1 MPPAALRPPPADRR
15 TPVGARLLGPAAVFA
30 AALAAY
36 WPCLRGGV
44 LWDDGAHLTAR
55 ALQSGAGLGRIWFTL
70 GATQQY
76 YPVLHSAFW
85 LEHRLWGDSLLGY
98 HLLNVGLHA
107 TAACLF
113 AVVLARIRALAGPRR
128 PPRPADWL
136 AALLFTVHP
145 VSVESV
151 AWISE
156 QKNTLS
162 LVWYLLAALA
172 YLRFDRSRSWGWYG
186 TGLGLFA
193 LALLT
198 KSVTATL
205 PAALLLV
212 LAWRRG
218 RLTWR
223 GEGAPLLPWLVAG
236 AAAGLF
242 TAWVERTYIGA
253 HGAPYALGFGGRLL
267 LSGRVIWFYLGKLAW
282 PAGLAFFYP
291 HWTVALTLPWAAG
304 IAGVAGLLAGLWWLR
319 RWTGAPLVAFLFFA
333 GSLFPALGFFN
344 VYPFVFSY
352 VADHWQY
359 LPSLGIFALVAGGGA
374 WAARGTFR
382 PVLAGAALAAVA
394 GLLVLSRRQSALY
407 RDAAILY
414 RDALARD
421 PACWIAHNN
430 LGVLL
435 SEQGD
440 TADAVAHLRAAVRL
454 KPDYADAHNNLGNAL
469 LRVPGGPA
477 EARTEFEAALRLQPG
492 MWQAES
498 NLGRLLA
505 ASPATL
511 GEGTAHLVAALAG
524 HEEDPEFAVLHG
536 DLGSAYERDPARRA
550 DALREY
556 REALRLDPS
565 LVAVRNDLGVALARA
580 GRPAEAQEQF
590 ERALAL
596 RPGYAD
602 AHDNLGSILLQLGRR
617 DEAVAQYRAALSL
630 DPGLA
635 SAHYNLGNALRGAGD
650 GSAAAAEYRAALRL
664 VGESP
669 EIRNSLGSVLLQAG
683 QAEAAAGEYA
693 RAAALRPGSAPYRN
707 NLGIALTAVGRL
719 GEAEAALRE
728 ALRLRPTY
736 QEAHYNLALVLRREG
751 RGAEAAA
758 EFAASGHP
766 LP

>member
-1 MPPAALRPPPADRR
+1 MPPAAPQTLPAERR
-15 TPVGARLLGPAAVFA
+15 TPAWARLLGPAAVFA

-44 LWDDGAHLTAR
+44 LWDDPSHLTAR

-113 AVVLARIRALAGPRR
+113 AVVLARVRAVAGPLR
-128 PPRPADWL
+128 PPGPADWL
-136 AALLFTVHP
+136 AAVLFPVHP
-145 VSVESV
+145 VFVESV

-172 YLRFDRSRSWGWYG
+172 YLRFDRGRSWGWYG
-186 TGLGLFA
+186 AGLALFS

-212 LAWRRG
+212 LGWRRG

-223 GEGAPLLPWLVAG
+223 AEGAPLLPWLVAG
-236 AAAGLF
+236 TGAGLF

-253 HGAPYALGFGGRLL
+253 HGAPFALGLGGRLL
-267 LSGRVIWFYLGKLAW
+267 LAGRVIWFYLGKLAW
-282 PAGLAFFYP
+282 PAGLSFFYP
-291 HWTVALTLPWAAG
+291 HWTVAMTPGWGAG
-304 IAGVAGLLAGLWWLR
+304 IAGVAALLAGLWWLR
-319 RWTGAPLVAFLFFA
+319 RWSGAPLVAFLFFA

-344 VYPFVFSY
+344 VYPFIFSY

-359 LPSLGIFALVAGGGA
+359 LPSLGIFALAAGGGA
-374 WAARGTFR
+374 RAARGPFR
-382 PVLAGAALAAVA
+382 PVLTGAAVA
-394 GLLVLSRRQSALY
+394 AVAVLLVLSRRQSALY
-407 RDAAILY
+407 RDAATLY
-414 RDALARD
+414 ADALAKD
-421 PACWIAHNN
+421 PSCWIAHNN
-430 LGVLL
+430 LGALL

-440 TADAVAHLRAAVRL
+440 AADAVAHLRAAVRI

-469 LRVPGGPA
+469 LRAPGGAA
-477 EARTEFEAALRLQPG
+477 EARGEFEAALRLQPG

-498 NLGRLLA
+498 NLGRLLTE
-505 ASPATL
+505 SPATL
-511 GEGTAHLVAALAG
+511 REGTAHLAAALAG
-524 HEEDPEFAVLHG
+524 HAQDPEFAVLHG
-536 DLGSAYERDPARRA
+536 DLGTAYGRDPARRA

-556 REALRLDPS
+556 REALRLDPA
-565 LVAVRNDLGVALARA
+565 LVVVRNDLGVALARA
-580 GRPAEAQEQF
+580 GQPAEAQEQF
-590 ERALAL
+590 ERALAI
-596 RPGYAD
+596 RPSYAD
-602 AHDNLGSILLQLGRR
+602 AHDNLGSVLLQLGRR
-617 DEAVAQYRAALSL
+617 DEAVAQYRAALAL

-635 SAHYNLGNALRGAGD
+635 SAHYNLGNALRGEGD

-664 VGESP
+664 AGESP
-669 EIRNSLGSVLLQAG
+669 EIRNSLGSVLLRSG
-683 QAEAAAGEYA
+683 QAEAAAAEYA
-693 RAAALRPGSAPYRN
+693 RAAALRPEAAAYRN
-707 NLGIALTAVGRL
+707 NLGIALTAAGRL
-719 GEAEAALRE
+719 DAAEAALRE

-736 QEAHYNLALVLRREG
+736 QDAHYNLALVLRRQG
-751 RGAEAAA
+751 RAAEAAA

-766 LP
+766 SP

>member
-1 MPPAALRPPPADRR
+1 
-15 TPVGARLLGPAAVFA
+15 
-30 AALAAY
+30 
-36 WPCLRGGV
+36 V